1 MGRQL
6 QQFLLEIQSQP
17 PISSNM
23 MKLILALTLLVTLSM
38 AAPMDDGTDVH
49 NTLIADYCAADD
61 AGRDAILVQ
70 LEGWCLPTSKMDAAT
85 RAFCNEANTS
95 YEEVELIKLSSDKV
109 LPMEFVNF
117 INIGFQDGDPGMN
130 TLI

>member
-6 QQFLLEIQSQP
+6 QQFLSIAHSHP
-17 PISSNM
+17 PISFIM
-23 MKLILALTLLVTLSM
+23 MKLILAMTLLVTFTV
-38 AAPMDDGTDVH
+38 AAPADDGTDFH

-70 LEGWCLPTSKMDAAT
+70 LEGWCLPTSKMDDKT

-95 YEEVELIKLSSDKV
+95 FQEVGADKATFRQG
-109 LPMEFVNF
+109 LA
-117 INIGFQDGDPGMN
+117 DGVC
-130 TLI
+130 

>member
-6 QQFLLEIQSQP
+6 QQFLLVIHSQP

-23 MKLILALTLLVTLSM
+23 MKLILAISLLVTLSM

-70 LEGWCLPTSKMDAAT
+70 LEGWCLPTSKMDDKT
-85 RAFCNEANTS
+85 RACRWS
-95 YEEVELIKLSSDKV
+95 LLIQTIHIYQMTTLYC
-109 LPMEFVNF
+109 FTY
-117 INIGFQDGDPGMN
+117 INYLMIP
-130 TLI
+130 

>member
-6 QQFLLEIQSQP
+6 HKFLLITLSQP
-17 PISSNM
+17 PTSFKM
-23 MKLILALTLLVTLSM
+23 MKLVLAISLLVTLSM
-38 AAPMDDGTDVH
+38 AADDGTDVH

-70 LEGWCLPTSKMDAAT
+70 LEGWCLPTSKMDDKT

-95 YEEVELIKLSSDKV
+95 YQEVGADKAV
-109 LPMEFVNF
+109 FRQGLA
-117 INIGFQDGDPGMN
+117 DGVC
-130 TLI
+130 

>member
-1 MGRQL
+1 MGDNYNS
-6 QQFLLEIQSQP
+6 FSSNTQP
-17 PISSNM
+17 KTSFNM
-23 MKLILALTLLVTLSM
+23 MKLVLAISLLVTLSM

-70 LEGWCLPTSKMDAAT
+70 LEGWCLPTSKMDDKT

-95 YEEVELIKLSSDKV
+95 YEEVGADKAV
-109 LPMEFVNF
+109 FRQGLA
-117 INIGFQDGDPGMN
+117 DGVC
-130 TLI
+130 

>member
-1 MGRQL
+1 
-6 QQFLLEIQSQP
+6 
-17 PISSNM
+17 
-23 MKLILALTLLVTLSM
+23 M

-70 LEGWCLPTSKMDAAT
+70 LEGWCLPTSKMDDKT

-95 YEEVELIKLSSDKV
+95 YEEVGADKAV
-109 LPMEFVNF
+109 FRQGLA
-117 INIGFQDGDPGMN
+117 DGVC
-130 TLI
+130 